1 MSKEYF
7 EELLSKGLKKSIREA
22 LSDSK
27 ARSDA
32 ITFMSREV
40 KRLRLDPRRVEGLID
55 DLSASILFSLAT
67 DVVIYAIMNVYGEE
81 AMIRKALADAVSNA
95 VMSRALERF
104 LKECNI
110 GYAISRF
117 GENEV
122 EAIAQKVTMDTLAG
136 DEEFLSLTEELKKMI
151 IEALSKT

>member
-7 EELLSKGLKKSIREA
+7 EELLHKSLKKSIREV
-22 LSDSK
+22 LLDPR

-32 ITFMSREV
+32 ISSMSREV
-40 KRLRLDPRRVEGLID
+40 KRLSIDPKRIEELID
-55 DLSASILFSLAT
+55 DLSSSILFSLAT
-67 DVVIYAIMNVYGEE
+67 DIVVYAIMNVYGEE
-81 AMIRKALADAVSNA
+81 AMIRKTLADAVSNA
-95 VMSRALERF
+95 LAGRALERF

-122 EAIAQKVTMDTLAG
+122 EAIAQKVTMDRLAN
-136 DEEFLSLTEELKKMI
+136 DEEFLSLTEEFKKMI
-151 IEALSKT
+151 LEALSKV